1 MPPMRMML
9 CANHARRTRF
19 ASFSAGIIFLT
30 ASATVTSADSGIAA
44 RYPGDKNIASDPA
57 VIFADDFESYTS
69 PSQLTTKWDGAYQLQ
84 NTRIASEA
92 GNFFAGSKAL
102 EFSLPISIAEVSNSL
117 KKRLSPE
124 QDTVFL
130 RAYTK
135 FDAGYSVN
143 TSNHNGLRLSA
154 KYPGPGVIPSADG
167 TGFFLFLLQNN
178 ILGTA
183 LAGETAPGYSH
194 LYAYWPKQ
202 RSDFG
207 DHWYP
212 DGMVK
217 PFSGDIGN
225 QGEWLAFPNQYP
237 DFKAMLNF
245 LPQRNRWYCYELMVR
260 ANTPGQHDGEVKYW
274 IDGILVSD
282 FPNLNIRSVS
292 TLKIDQASIGLHAKH
307 SERVNKKWYDNVV
320 IAKEYIGP
328 MASASPVPSPT
339 PTATAQLQNIS
350 SRLLI
355 QTGNNVGIAGF
366 VVGGTEA
373 KKLLIRGLGPTLAQ
387 FNVTGVMQDP
397 TLELHDGSGSL
408 IATND
413 NWKDAQQA
421 EIAATQLAPPADAE
435 AAILATLQPGD
446 YTAIQAGAGGGT
458 GVGLIEVYDVDPL
471 AASRLI
477 NISTRGMVE
486 TGHNVLIA
494 GCSLAGSPG
503 SNDVVVRA
511 LGPSLVPLGVN
522 NALAEPVVTLYDSNA
537 NVIAANDNWKD
548 SQQSVIENTGLQ
560 PPNDLDAAILVRLAA
575 GNYTAIVTD
584 KTGGTGV
591 ALVEVYA
598 TQ

>member
-1 MPPMRMML
+1 MMMIL
-9 CANHARRTRF
+9 SCVNRARRTGF
-19 ASFSAGIIFLT
+19 VSFSAGIMFLT
-30 ASATVTSADSGIAA
+30 ASATATSADTGIAS

-69 PSQLTTKWDGAYQLQ
+69 PSQLTSKWDDAYHLQ
-84 NTRIASEA
+84 NTRIAIET

-102 EFSLPISIAEVSNSL
+102 EFSLPISITEVSNSL

-135 FDAGYSVN
+135 FDSGYSV
-143 TSNHNGLRLSA
+143 TGSNHNGLRLSA
-154 KYPGPGVIPSADG
+154 KYPGPGTMPPADG

-178 ILGTA
+178 ILGTT

-194 LYAYWPKQ
+194 LYVYWPKQ
-202 RSDFG
+202 RSAFG

-212 DGMVK
+212 DGLVK
-217 PFSGDIGN
+217 PFSSEIGN
-225 QGEWLAFPNQYP
+225 EGEWLAFPNQYP
-237 DFKAMLNF
+237 DFKAMPNF

-260 ANTPGQHDGEVKYW
+260 ANTPGQNDGEAKYW
-274 IDGILVSD
+274 IDGKLIGD

-292 TLKIDQASIGLHAKH
+292 TLKIDEAHIGLHAAH

-320 IAKEYIGP
+320 IAKQYIGP
-328 MASASPVPSPT
+328 MASASPVPSPM
-339 PTATAQLQNIS
+339 PTARLQNIS

-355 QTGNNVGIAGF
+355 QTGSNVGIAGF
-366 VVGGTEA
+366 VVGGTDA

-387 FNVTGVMQDP
+387 FNVTGVMQNP
-397 TLELHDGSGSL
+397 TLELYDASGSL
-408 IATND
+408 ITTND
-413 NWKDAQQA
+413 NWRDTQQA
-421 EIAATQLAPPADAE
+421 EITATQLAPPADAE
-435 AAILATLQPGD
+435 AAILATLQPGA
-446 YTAIQAGAGGGT
+446 YTAIQTGAGGGT

-477 NISTRGMVE
+477 NISTRGLVR
-486 TGHNVLIA
+486 TGNSLLIG
-494 GCSLAGSPG
+494 GCSLAGGSG
-503 SNDVVVRA
+503 SNDVVIRA

-522 NALAEPVVTLYDSNA
+522 NALPDPVVTLYDSNA
-537 NVIAANDNWKD
+537 NVITTNDNWKD
-548 SQQSVIENTGLQ
+548 SQRSAIENIGLQ
-560 PPNDLDAAILVRLAA
+560 PPNDLDAAILITLAA

-584 KTGGTGV
+584 KNGSNGV
-591 ALVEVYA
+591 GLVEVYA

>member
-1 MPPMRMML
+1 M
-9 CANHARRTRF
+9 
-19 ASFSAGIIFLT
+19 FLT
-30 ASATVTSADSGIAA
+30 ASARATSADTGIAS

-69 PSQLTTKWDGAYQLQ
+69 PSQLTSKWDDAYHLQ
-84 NTRIASEA
+84 NTRIAIET

-102 EFSLPISIAEVSNSL
+102 EFSLPISITEVSNSL

-135 FDAGYSVN
+135 FDSGYSV
-143 TSNHNGLRLSA
+143 TGSNHNGLRLSA
-154 KYPGPGVIPSADG
+154 KYPGPGTMPPADG

-178 ILGTA
+178 ILGTT

-194 LYAYWPKQ
+194 LYVYWPKQ
-202 RSDFG
+202 RSAFG

-212 DGMVK
+212 DGLVK
-217 PFSGDIGN
+217 PFSGNIGN
-225 QGEWLAFPNQYP
+225 EGEWLAFPNQYP
-237 DFKAMLNF
+237 DFKAMPNF

-260 ANTPGQHDGEVKYW
+260 ANTPGQNDGEAKYW
-274 IDGILVSD
+274 IDGKLIGD

-292 TLKIDQASIGLHAKH
+292 TLKIDEAHIGLHAAH

-320 IAKEYIGP
+320 IAKQYIGP
-328 MASASPVPSPT
+328 MASASPVPSPM
-339 PTATAQLQNIS
+339 PTARLQNIS

-355 QTGNNVGIAGF
+355 QTGSNVGIAGF
-366 VVGGTEA
+366 VVGGTDA

-387 FNVTGVMQDP
+387 FNVTGVMQNP
-397 TLELHDGSGSL
+397 TLELYDASGSL
-408 IATND
+408 ITTND
-413 NWKDAQQA
+413 NWRDTQQA
-421 EIAATQLAPPADAE
+421 EITATQLAPPADAE
-435 AAILATLQPGD
+435 AAILATLQPGA
-446 YTAIQAGAGGGT
+446 YTAIQTGAGGGT

-477 NISTRGMVE
+477 NISTRGLVR
-486 TGHNVLIA
+486 TGNSLLIG
-494 GCSLAGSPG
+494 GCSLAGGSG
-503 SNDVVVRA
+503 SNDVVIRA

-522 NALAEPVVTLYDSNA
+522 NALPDPVVTLYDSNA
-537 NVIAANDNWKD
+537 NVITTNDNWKD
-548 SQQSVIENTGLQ
+548 SQRSAIENIGLQ
-560 PPNDLDAAILVRLAA
+560 PPNDLDAAILITLAA

-584 KTGGTGV
+584 KNGSNGV
-591 ALVEVYA
+591 GLVEVYA